1 MWNNLSNSIFFK
13 RLMSVDAKEQMG
25 CMVLLGMFLV
35 LGVLGARIVKNYI
48 SIGSFLTIEFI
59 LKERVVIVA
68 GAELLLGILFLCF
81 DRYSYAVIIMVSNLF
96 RYLICDWCA
105 A

>member
-1 MWNNLSNSIFFK
+1 M
-13 RLMSVDAKEQMG
+13 
-25 CMVLLGMFLV
+25 
-35 LGVLGARIVKNYI
+35 
-48 SIGSFLTIEFI
+48 
-59 LKERVVIVA
+59 IVA